1 MATNPKEHTVAA
13 TTFAPFARA
22 ANLLFS
28 ISLIWLL
35 SVAVHICWVN
45 WHKLPPSEH
54 MEKMIGYYVDRASSK
69 GFVEK
74 VANSTY
80 WLVFEATAAQK
91 MMFVPPPPQIDSIAV
106 GRGLRRGIWAVYKPE
121 ILVAGYATVLFGV
134 KLGVLALAIPLLAI
148 LMLCFG
154 ADGLVQRYIRRACG
168 GHESAALY
176 HRAKLYGIKL
186 LPPFAAV
193 TFLCSPVAFEP
204 AWLLI
209 PATLFSAILL
219 RIQATYYKKYL

>member
-13 TTFAPFARA
+13 ATFAPFAGA
-22 ANLLFS
+22 GKLMFS

-35 SVAVHICWVN
+35 SITMHICWVN
-45 WHKLPPSEH
+45 WLKLPPSEH
-54 MEKMIGYYVDRASSK
+54 MEQMIGYYVDRASSK
-69 GFVEK
+69 GFVEN

-80 WLVFEATAAQK
+80 WLVFEATSAQK
-91 MMFVPPPPQIDSIAV
+91 LLSTPPPPQNDSIAV
-106 GRGLRRGIWAVYKPE
+106 GRSLRRGLWAVFKPE
-121 ILVAGYATVLFGV
+121 ILVACYATVLFGV
-134 KLGVLALAIPLLAI
+134 KLGVLALAMPLLAI

-176 HRAKLYGIKL
+176 HRAKLYGLKL

-193 TFLCSPVAFEP
+193 TFLCSPIAFEP

-209 PATLFSAILL
+209 PATLFSAFLM